1 MKKAIWHELIIE
13 NKNLFESY
21 LNAANKQGHEYTFAN
36 FYTWRKNKSHLYT
49 EYRDHLIIADTSVG
63 KNWRFYEPIGESPES
78 IIQAGIPISDD
89 YNWIRISS
97 ETIHKLLFQK
107 NINLDRDNH
116 DYVYSVDELASL
128 EGKKYDGKRNFI
140 RRFYDSY
147 SYEIVPLS
155 EKNIQDCYQLAK
167 TWSEQKGMKDG
178 ADLIPLNE
186 VTLNYHYLSF
196 DGIGIYVEGKM
207 VGFALGEEI
216 CPGLFGERYEKGFTE
231 FTGIYPVLLHE
242 LAKHL
247 KGKYHSINREQDL
260 GIPGLRKSKQSW
272 QPSRYVAKYM
282 LSGSSEEKVVFEDNR
297 VTIYESKVLN
307 NHAIKTLY
315 RACEWSIIDRAPE
328 KLEHSL
334 EHSDTVLSAWK
345 GKQLVGIANAISDG
359 ELVVYFPHL
368 IVHPDY
374 QKTGIGKSLM
384 EIMLERYEH
393 CDQKIVISHEQ
404 ATQFYEK
411 LGFTD
416 ASPHAGMWIH
426 NSSDL

>member
-1 MKKAIWHELIIE
+1 MEKLIWHEVALA
-13 NKNLFESY
+13 NKDLFERY
-21 LNAANKQGHEYTFAN
+21 LTTTNKQGHEYTFAN
-36 FYTWRKNKSHLYT
+36 FFTWRKNKSHLFA
-49 EYRDHLIIADTSVG
+49 EYKDHLIVADTSVS
-63 KNWRFYEPIGESPES
+63 KNWRVYEPLGESPEV
-78 IIQAGIPISDD
+78 IIQVGLPIKDD

-97 ETIHKLLFQK
+97 ETIHKLLFQE

-116 DYVYSVDELASL
+116 DYIYSVDELASL

-147 SYEIVPLS
+147 AYEIIPLT
-155 EKNIQDCYQLAK
+155 ETNIQDCYQLAK
-167 TWSEQKGMKDG
+167 VWSEQKGMKDG

-186 VTLNYHYLSF
+186 VILNYHSLSF
-196 DGIGIYVEGKM
+196 SGIGIYVEGTM
-207 VGFALGEEI
+207 AGFAMGEEI
-216 CPGLFGERYEKGFTE
+216 CPGLFGERYEKGFIE

-242 LAKHL
+242 LAKYL
-247 KGKYHSINREQDL
+247 QGRYQSINREQDL

-272 QPSRYVAKYM
+272 YPSRYVAKYI
-282 LSGSSEEKVVFEDNR
+282 LSGSDEKVVFEDDQ

-307 NHAIKTLY
+307 NHAIRTLY
-315 RACEWSIIDRAPE
+315 QACNWSIIDRAPE

-345 GKQLVGIANAISDG
+345 GKQLVGVANAISDG

-368 IVHPDY
+368 IVHPDH

-384 EIMLERYEH
+384 EIMLTKYKH
-393 CDQKIVISHEQ
+393 CDQKVVISHKE
-404 ATQFYEK
+404 ATKFYQK
-411 LGFTD
+411 LGFEDTH
-416 ASPHAGMWIH
+416 PHAGMWIH